1 MAQEP
6 SGSLNV
12 NGEHTATLRR
22 RQIAANT
29 WKVWMLTVSA
39 LEFVDGVEGHRIKLS
54 KKDALDPL
62 DLFLDR
68 SQVAAVEGNK
78 IKPTQK

>member
-1 MAQEP
+1 
-6 SGSLNV
+6 
-12 NGEHTATLRR
+12 
-22 RQIAANT
+22 
-29 WKVWMLTVSA
+29 MLTVSA

-62 DLFLDR
+62 NLFLDR
-68 SQVAAVEGNK
+68 SQVAAIEGNT